1 MILLK
6 QYVIAIERLRDV
18 GIANNED
25 GNDDYDDDDGG
36 DDDYDW
42 ESGGGAIL
50 LCSRG

>member
-1 MILLK
+1 MI
-6 QYVIAIERLRDV
+6 ARLRDV

-25 GNDDYDDDDGG
+25 GNDDYDDDGG